1 MACCGTSATTEALAS
16 TRSRQGPPPK
26 LISSKSSKSLY
37 GSQPFGDA
45 RSCEIF
51 VEHAVAG
58 FWHCASC
65 GVPKCSHFNA
75 KRCAAVP
82 PPKDHAGPVYQRK
95 GSKRGGSWRDREAT
109 LVAGKLKLFEVAEG
123 GGPGPHVATC
133 VEIDHWT
140 ARPSRRQRGSSAE
153 RDRGD
158 GGAAGAAK
166 RAGERLAARLETSTD
181 RDLVKAF
188 GKGVAGKAC
197 RSLMKLNEAAHRRR
211 VALAAERPPAAAS
224 ALRAPV
230 GEGLKIAGVDARD
243 RAAACTRVLCSLARE
258 PTLQQA
264 LSAYRATRSGRGGAA
279 LTGADEIVAPTLLL
293 ADAALLSYG
302 PANLDSLAPT
312 NENAAAY
319 ATTVLLNLASAAAA
333 STEGHEAV
341 TAALR
346 DLGAAK
352 HWPGTDSRGLQCEP
366 WGCVERGSLTAT
378 HLVAGRAG
386 PRGPRLDA
394 DDALD
399 ALREA
404 CGAPT
409 PSRRS
414 TPSLR
419 EELTPKGGPFA
430 REAPDAKKPV
440 AKAAEPSAHPGMT
453 RLAARLHVV
462 RIVDELDRVALD
474 DDDLRR
480 SASPGTATSPLL
492 RRPRRGGGRATTSR
506 PWSRAS
512 TAAPPTS
519 ARRRQRAAAAAA
531 ESDAPVAVVLRVD
544 APPPAEDG
552 EDKAVA
558 KYRKL
563 LKMGMPRDGIATKMA
578 AEGLDP
584 ALLGLEPPAALA
596 RERSTRAYPKP
607 VAAPRAT
614 EKLKALWWEP
624 LDQAAPRSR
633 SGAPGAADF
642 EAARGALR
650 AGCRTSRATS
660 ARRRAR
666 RETARRRRSAR
677 RPKNFAAPPA
687 SAQEQLSLRKIQ
699 DAGLG
704 DAARVAAALRGER
717 GADLGLDEDALS
729 SCAASACRPRR
740 PAAPARRSPRL
751 AARRCATRTGEVRD
765 LFDDGANLLGMLERR
780 RVAIEGGDDDD
791 FASDEGDDD
800 WDD

>member
-1 MACCGTSATTEALAS
+1 MACCGTSATTGAVAS

-95 GSKRGGSWRDREAT
+95 GEQARRVVARPREAT

-123 GGPGPHVATC
+123 GGPGPHVATY
-133 VEIDHWT
+133 VVDANAHVVVGDQSEGRRHALRIET
-140 ARPSRRQRGSSAE
+140 ASGARVRLACAAPEARDAWVAALVATQAWLVRVRAWRSEAAHGVFDGAYEAAGGERRRRAKLRDERTALDRRLRALMEDCEALAAAARSARAPGAI
-153 RDRGD
+153 RDD

-197 RSLMKLNEAAHRRR
+197 RSLMKLNEAATG
-211 VALAAERPPAAAS
+211 AA
-224 ALRAPV
+224 
-230 GEGLKIAGVDARD
+230 
-243 RAAACTRVLCSLARE
+243 LARE

-264 LSAYRATRSGRGGAA
+264 LSACDAERRGGAA

-319 ATTVLLNLASAAAA
+319 ATTVLLNLASAQRGQAPRTVRAA
-333 STEGHEAV
+333 
-341 TAALR
+341 
-346 DLGAAK
+346 
-352 HWPGTDSRGLQCEP
+352 
-366 WGCVERGSLTAT
+366 
-378 HLVAGRAG
+378 
-386 PRGPRLDA
+386 RLSA
-394 DDALD
+394 ELSACAQDALD

-414 TPSLR
+414 APSLR
-419 EELTPKGGPFA
+419 EELTPKGGLFA
-430 REAPDAKKPV
+430 REAPDA
-440 AKAAEPSAHPGMT
+440 E
-453 RLAARLHVV
+453 
-462 RIVDELDRVALD
+462 E
-474 DDDLRR
+474 
-480 SASPGTATSPLL
+480 
-492 RRPRRGGGRATTSR
+492 
-506 PWSRAS
+506 
-512 TAAPPTS
+512 
-519 ARRRQRAAAAAA
+519 ARRRRRAGAGERARAAA

-624 LDQAAPRSR
+624 LDQAAY
-633 SGAPGAADF
+633 ANAQQAA
-642 EAARGALR
+642 
-650 AGCRTSRATS
+650 
-660 ARRRAR
+660 
-666 RETARRRRSAR
+666 
-677 RPKNFAAPPA
+677 
-687 SAQEQLSLRKIQ
+687 LSLRKIQ

-717 GADLGLDEDALS
+717 GADLGLDEDALELVRRVGLPPK
-729 SCAASACRPRR
+729 AADDAGRSAAPPR
-740 PAAPARRSPRL
+740 PARRS
-751 AARRCATRTGEVRD
+751 ATRTASTAGLRPLPRGPRRGRRARPPRRRPREARGRAARARANHGLAPDGKGEVRD

>member
-1 MACCGTSATTEALAS
+1 MACCGTSATTGAVAS
-16 TRSRQGPPPK
+16 TRSPQGPPPK

-123 GGPGPHVATC
+123 GGPGPHVATYVVDANAHVVVGDQSEGRRHALRIETASGARVRLAC
-133 VEIDHWT
+133 AAPEARDAT
-140 ARPSRRQRGSSAE
+140 ARPSRRPRGARAGAI
-153 RDRGD
+153 RDD
-158 GGAAGAAK
+158 GGAAGAPK

-197 RSLMKLNEAAHRRR
+197 RSLMKLNEAAHR
-211 VALAAERPPAAAS
+211 AASPPPSGPAAS

-264 LSAYRATRSGRGGAA
+264 LSAYSATRSGRGGAA

-366 WGCVERGSLTAT
+366 WGCVEARLRDAAT
-378 HLVAGRAG
+378 HLVADGPGHAGR
-386 PRGPRLDA
+386 DST
-394 DDALD
+394 
-399 ALREA
+399 
-404 CGAPT
+404 PT
-409 PSRRS
+409 PPTTRR
-414 TPSLR
+414 
-419 EELTPKGGPFA
+419 
-430 REAPDAKKPV
+430 
-440 AKAAEPSAHPGMT
+440 
-453 RLAARLHVV
+453 
-462 RIVDELDRVALD
+462 
-474 DDDLRR
+474 
-480 SASPGTATSPLL
+480 
-492 RRPRRGGGRATTSR
+492 RRPSG
-506 PWSRAS
+506 
-512 TAAPPTS
+512 
-519 ARRRQRAAAAAA
+519 AAAA

-584 ALLGLEPPAALA
+584 ALLGLEPPAALT

-614 EKLKALWWEP
+614 EKLKALWLPDLARDFRQE
-624 LDQAAPRSR
+624 A
-633 SGAPGAADF
+633 GAARNGPP
-642 EAARGALR
+642 AALR
-650 AGCRTSRATS
+650 EEASQ
-660 ARRRAR
+660 
-666 RETARRRRSAR
+666 
-677 RPKNFAAPPA
+677 KNFAAPLDA
-687 SAQEQLSLRKIQ
+687 KRAQQAALSLRKIQ

-717 GADLGLDEDALS
+717 GADLGLDEDALELVRRVGLPPK
-729 SCAASACRPRR
+729 AADDAGER
-740 PAAPARRSPRL
+740 AALAAAGGRA
-751 AARRCATRTGEVRD
+751 AARRGPVVAPLARATKDEPGALGDALAGSADVRRAEAEANEGPTTPPLRDFARWLETQRAFDRCLADLAAGDARGRRADDRAKREAARRRARANHGLAPDGKGEVRD